1 MKLFMKCLKEVLWK
15 YFGEFFYKAKQVLV
29 IVVPI
34 LALILVYCMVGL
46 CFVNILCTYFNME
59 DIWTYLLVAVG
70 YAMVSYGVLYILI
83 ETFERML
90 EEKKRKDE

>member
-15 YFGEFFYKAKQVLV
+15 HFGEFFYKAKQVLV

-46 CFVNILCTYFNME
+46 CFVNILCTYFHIE
-59 DIWTYLLVAVG
+59 DIRTCLLVAVG
-70 YAMVSYGVLYILI
+70 YAIVSYGVLYILI
-83 ETFERML
+83 ETFELMSR
-90 EEKKRKDE
+90 EKKKG